1 MIKNVIIGVLALLSL
16 FLFLFALTQ
25 QIKAKQLS
33 ELLLE
38 SEREV
43 FQQRETLETA
53 LEELRM
59 QKEVT
64 RVELQRVDQAHK
76 K

>member
-25 QIKAKQLS
+25 QIKAQQLS
-33 ELLLE
+33 ELLLN
-38 SEREV
+38 SEREWL
-43 FQQRETLETA
+43 QQKDALETA
-53 LEELRM
+53 LEELRR
-59 QKEVT
+59 E
-64 RVELQRVDQAHK
+64 K

>member
-1 MIKNVIIGVLALLSL
+1 MIIGVLALLSL